1 MKKVIKTIS
10 IIMAMEA
17 EAAGLIKS
25 LALIETTSQ
34 KTQGEPRHPFRF
46 YESSVGI
53 APKITVTVL
62 GKDPRYNVDNI
73 GTEPAAVA
81 TFATVSKYKP
91 DLLISAGT
99 AGSFQTAGAEIGKPY
114 LSRKACYFHDH
125 RIPIS
130 GWSEFGN
137 GAYPTFDVSKI
148 ANQLGI
154 DQGDVSSGNSLDFTD
169 KDLARI
175 HANGAILKEMEAGA
189 VAWVAFITETPIF
202 TLKTVTNLIDTNP
215 DSSTEFQKN
224 FDVAVTS
231 LTENLRAV
239 LALF

>member
-1 MKKVIKTIS
+1 MFSSMKTIS

-25 LALIETTSQ
+25 LELKEEKSVS
-34 KTQGEPRHPFRF
+34 GPRTPFRF
-46 YESSVGI
+46 YTSTS
-53 APKITVTVL
+53 AQLPKITITVL

-81 TFATVSKYKP
+81 TFVTVSQYKP

-99 AGSFQTAGAEIGKPY
+99 AGSFQSKGAVIGKAY

-125 RIPIS
+125 RIPIT
-130 GWSEFGN
+130 GWNEFGN
-137 GAYPTFDVSKI
+137 GAYPTHDVSQI
-148 ANQLGI
+148 AKQLGLEL
-154 DQGDVSSGNSLDFTD
+154 GDVSSGNSLDFTD
-169 KDLARI
+169 QDIARI
-175 HANGAILKEMEAGA
+175 HANGAVLKEMEAGA
-189 VAWVAFITETPIF
+189 VAWVGFITGTPMF

-215 DSSTEFQKN
+215 DSSSEFQKN
-224 FDVAVTS
+224 FDVAVMS
-231 LTENLRAV
+231 LTENLRGV